1 MNFGKNCVKI
11 RFQKF
16 LVSFT
21 VRDAL
26 RHWVHQVWRFR
37 VGWPAQ
43 LHPDPSTDLLACR
56 IPVPLYAITGT
67 RWLHFEMAFRL
78 RHLPAWATVVVLGT
92 GIGRAQRHSER
103 WGWDC
108 DWVTASAYCVLL
120 SGRARREAGQFE
132 VYFHK
137 IIYSGGR

>member
-1 MNFGKNCVKI
+1 MLNFKYDLKV
-11 RFQKF
+11 

-26 RHWVHQVWRFR
+26 RHWVHQVWGFR

-67 RWLHFEMAFRL
+67 R
-78 RHLPAWATVVVLGT
+78 
-92 GIGRAQRHSER
+92 
-103 WGWDC
+103 
-108 DWVTASAYCVLL
+108 
-120 SGRARREAGQFE
+120 EAGQFE